1 MMTLLSRLRSV
12 VLPLALAC
20 AAVPALAASDVAVE
34 VKNESEPVLCA
45 EKDNVTIKAISPEV
59 RRFQIEAAHPAYNA
73 GLLRD
78 NWDADWTDCEMKGDP
93 SFAAPVP
100 PRRVTFYE
108 STEYWLVGYTFPT
121 FWRPADTT
129 FRVGDRVE
137 KGLHLVQLWKLG
149 KDRSHELLVVYP
161 QDGYW
166 RARPMPPQQLAS
178 SAYGSSFLFGPIE
191 TDGRP
196 VVNIKEIEFDPK
208 TTTFKLSFKDGSSGS
223 LKLDSVDEN
232 RMVLDAVLDKPGD
245 RRQGFRGAALD
256 VCHRVQQRRC
266 PHRGARARCQGLARG
281 GADAVHGRQGD
292 RYLDGPDHAFAPQ
305 HLLARH
311 GLPQFLEGPEP
322 AGQGRRRSRPGASST
337 AVISNQRRFAACPE

>member
-1 MMTLLSRLRSV
+1 MTRTAPLL
-12 VLPLALAC
+12 C
-20 AAVPALAASDVAVE
+20 AALMALVFALPAPGALAAGDIAVD

-45 EKDNVTIKAISPEV
+45 EKDNVTIKAISPAV

-78 NWDADWTDCEMKGDP
+78 NWDADWTDCDMKGDP

-108 STEYWLVGYTFPT
+108 SIDYWLVGYTFPT

-166 RARPMPPQQLAS
+166 RARPMPPPQLAS

-191 TDGRP
+191 QDGARP
-196 VVNIKEIEFDPK
+196 VVNIREIEFDPK
-208 TTTFKLSFKDGSSGS
+208 TTSFRLAFKDGSNGV

-232 RMVLDAVLDKPGD
+232 RMVLDALLDRSVTGGKA
-245 RRQGFRGAALD
+245 FVALRSMYVTEFNND
-256 VCHRVQQRRC
+256 V
-266 PHRGARARCQGLARG
+266 ARIALR
-281 GADAVHGRQGD
+281 
-292 RYLDGPDHAFAPQ
+292 
-305 HLLARH
+305 
-311 GLPQFLEGPEP
+311 E
-322 AGQGRRRSRPGASST
+322 PGAKGWREEALMPFSGGKASDIWMGRTTHSRHNTSSPDMVFRHFS
-337 AVISNQRRFAACPE
+337 ADPAKPEKK